1 MQQCEGVRPLRRISR
16 ASNQR
21 ATHDRMKVSNLIVTQ
36 SLTECGQAALRLD
49 SDPASGDKPAQRRQE
64 AFGSRI
70 ERLVAGTVPC

>member
-1 MQQCEGVRPLRRISR
+1 
-16 ASNQR
+16 
-21 ATHDRMKVSNLIVTQ
+21 MKVSNLIVTQ